1 MTNKNPD
8 YPHLIETLAKQAH
21 QGCGLSYELFSR
33 RFQSSIDN
41 LIERLPEEEK
51 GSVIAIAVKHGYE
64 REQPNEDCRN
74 DDERCCSHG
83 IDIDCCPA
91 GCADYD

>member
-33 RFQSSIDN
+33 RFQSSIDS

-64 REQPNEDCRN
+64 R
-74 DDERCCSHG
+74 CCSHG

>member
-1 MTNKNPD
+1 MPNETPD
-8 YPHLIETLAKQAH
+8 YPQLIETLAKQTH

-33 RFQSSIDN
+33 CFQSSIDN
-41 LIERLPEEEK
+41 LVEHLTEGEK
-51 GSVIAIAVKHGYE
+51 ESVIAIAVKHGYE
-64 REQPNEDCRN
+64 RGQPDENGWN